1 MPQLLE
7 DLVTY
12 RLMKL
17 ADTMRRAS
25 TQAYGARFGVSN
37 AELRLLAV
45 ISAHQPLSANEISRR
60 TGLDKGWVSRS
71 LSSLLKRAL
80 VRRAPH
86 PQDSRAMLV
95 SLTRAGKSLV
105 KRMTPFALARQ
116 ALLMEGLSRKDVDL
130 LLTAVQQRLEAMLA
144 TPEPEVA

>member
-1 MPQLLE
+1 MPDLE

-17 ADTMRRAS
+17 ADTMGRAS

-45 ISAHQPLSANEISRR
+45 ISVHQPLSANEISRR

-71 LSSLLKRAL
+71 MSSLLRRDL

-95 SLTRAGKSLV
+95 SLTRGGKSLV
-105 KRMTPFALARQ
+105 ERMKPFAAARQ
-116 ALLMEGLSRKDVDL
+116 ARLMEGLSHIDVDL
-130 LLTAVQQRLEAMLA
+130 LLTVVQQRLEAMLA
-144 TPEPEVA
+144 TPEEETA

>member
-1 MPQLLE
+1 MPKNLE

-25 TQAYGARFGVSN
+25 TQAYGVRFGVSN

-95 SLTRAGKSLV
+95 SLTPAGKQLV
-105 KRMTPFALARQ
+105 KRMTPFAVTRQ
-116 ALLMEGLSRKDVDL
+116 SLLIAGLSQKDVCLMLD
-130 LLTAVQQRLEAMLA
+130 VIQQSADSMLA
-144 TPEPEVA
+144 APEPETR

>member
-1 MPQLLE
+1 MPDLE

-17 ADTMRRAS
+17 ADTMGRAS
-25 TQAYGARFGVSN
+25 TQAYGARFGVTN

-71 LSSLLKRAL
+71 MSSLLKRAL

-86 PQDSRAMLV
+86 PQDGRALLV

-105 KRMTPFALARQ
+105 ERMKPFAVARQ
-116 ALLMEGLSRKDVDL
+116 ARLMEGLSHVDVDL
-130 LLTAVQQRLEAMLA
+130 LLTVVQQRLEAMLA
-144 TPEPEVA
+144 TPEGETA

>member
-45 ISAHQPLSANEISRR
+45 ISAPQPLSANEISRR

>member
-1 MPQLLE
+1 MPDLE

-17 ADTMRRAS
+17 ADTMGRAS
-25 TQAYGARFGVSN
+25 TQAYGARFGVTN

-71 LSSLLKRAL
+71 MSSLLKRAL

-86 PQDSRAMLV
+86 PQDSRALLV

-105 KRMTPFALARQ
+105 ERMKPFAVARQ
-116 ALLMEGLSRKDVDL
+116 ARLMEGLSHIDVDL
-130 LLTAVQQRLEAMLA
+130 LLTVVQQRLEAMLA
-144 TPEPEVA
+144 TPEGETA